1 VGPLILCRWPTLV
14 RRTDGDRQLDLTRRV
29 FSGSL
34 PTTITILTSTKWKW
48 WMRRSETRSRP
59 LARGVAS
66 AGLRMSTSP
75 G

>member
-1 VGPLILCRWPTLV
+1 VGPLIRCRWPTLG

-34 PTTITILTSTKWKW
+34 PTTIMISTSTKWKRW
-48 WMRRSETRSRP
+48 IHRNETRSRP
-59 LARGVAS
+59 LPRRVAS
-66 AGLRMSTSP
+66 ARLRMSTSP